1 MTHEKQ
7 SKQSIIMSKTI
18 TLRIGEDVYQMFRTM
33 AEQENRPLSNF
44 IETAARRY
52 VAEHEFA
59 DELEMKAISANIDLL
74 TSLKKGTA
82 DAKARRGRF
91 V

>member
-1 MTHEKQ
+1 
-7 SKQSIIMSKTI
+7 MSKTV
-18 TLRIGEDVYQMFRTM
+18 TLRIGEDIYLMFRAM
-33 AEQENRPLSNF
+33 AERENRPLSNF
-44 IETAARRY
+44 IETAAMRY
-52 VAEHEFA
+52 VEEHELA
-59 DELEMKAISANIDLL
+59 DELEMKEISGNAELL

>member
-1 MTHEKQ
+1 
-7 SKQSIIMSKTI
+7 MSKTV
-18 TLRIGEDVYQMFRTM
+18 TLRIGENAYQMFRAM
-33 AEQENRPLSNF
+33 AERENRPLSNF
-44 IETAARRY
+44 IETAAIHY
-52 VAEHEFA
+52 VEEHGLA
-59 DELEMKAISANIDLL
+59 DEFEMQEIYGNTELL

>member
-1 MTHEKQ
+1 
-7 SKQSIIMSKTI
+7 MSKTV
-18 TLRIGEDVYQMFRTM
+18 TLRIGEDIYQMFRAM

-44 IETAARRY
+44 IETAAMRY
-52 VAEHEFA
+52 VEEHELA
-59 DELEMKAISANIDLL
+59 DEMEMKEITGTTELL
-74 TSLKKGTA
+74 TSLKRGTA